1 MCSIRSYTQYNWN
14 GRFLFDSILNCCVHW
29 DHFKC
34 FTAKYFLLPPYS
46 NYHFSFPFKLTKKIY
61 QLPTQ
66 LIKKENWMK
75 WSFFPFFKLNVI
87 RWYNCSAYD
96 NLMLFQNPFDSPEN
110 CLKQEERQK
119 LWNKKWWNEEKSNQ
133 QKANTKRH
141 KKYNRNKTYLQQQ
154 QQKLLRHLILF
165 FSCSTQHIRVFQHV
179 H

>member
-46 NYHFSFPFKLTKKIY
+46 NYHFSFPFKLTKKKY

-110 CLKQEERQK
+110 CLKQEKKNCETKNEETKKNQI
-119 LWNKKWWNEEKSNQ
+119 NKKQTQNGIR
-133 QKANTKRH
+133 NTIETKLIC
-141 KKYNRNKTYLQQQ
+141 NNNNKNCWG
-154 QQKLLRHLILF
+154 I
-165 FSCSTQHIRVFQHV
+165 
-179 H
+179 